1 MSQPNKKSRF
11 TKLTVSVVAA
21 GAAATG
27 LGIGATSLA
36 SAQDTT
42 PTPQATSPADV
53 NQPSDDKGP
62 RGHRGPGGP
71 GGVDAEALAGKL
83 GVDRAKVS
91 DALQAIGQEH
101 RADKPADGAAPNTA
115 RPDPAGRTAE
125 LAKSLAEKLGLD
137 QAKVKTALDEL
148 GAEHRAAETA
158 ELKTR
163 LDQAVTDGKLTRAE
177 ADAVL
182 KAEQAGVIDAHGRR

>member
-1 MSQPNKKSRF
+1 MSQPIKKSPF
-11 TKLTVSVVAA
+11 TKLTVSVVAV

-27 LGIGATSLA
+27 LGIGASSLA
-36 SAQDTT
+36 SAQETT
-42 PTPQATSPADV
+42 PAPQTSSPAGG
-53 NQPSDDKGP
+53 NHTGDDKGP
-62 RGHRGPGGP
+62 RGHREP

-91 DALQAIGQEH
+91 EALQAIGQEH
-101 RADKPADGAAPNTA
+101 RADKPADGAAPDA
-115 RPDPAGRTAE
+115 GRPDPAGRTAE
-125 LAKSLAEKLGLD
+125 LAKSMAEKLGLK

-148 GAEHRAAETA
+148 GAEHRAAEAT

-182 KAEQAGVIDAHGRR
+182 KAEQAGVIDAHGHR